1 MKKMILFFILIL
13 GSAVIFAQD
22 LPAPPDSWGD
32 IIMNPEKWFLSFGA
46 ISLLTA
52 FLAAFLNGA
61 LKVTKNFV
69 KQLVAWIVAII
80 LVVGSDLLNF
90 GYAAEFPILLA
101 VIHGFGAG
109 LASNGVFDIPVI
121 KGVLDT
127 IEKWFNPKA

>member
-1 MKKMILFFILIL
+1 MKKMILFFMLIL
-13 GSAVIFAQD
+13 GSAVIFAQE

-52 FLAAFLNGA
+52 FLAAFLNGV

-90 GYAAEFPILLA
+90 GYAAQFPILLA

-109 LASNGVFDIPVI
+109 LASNGVFDIPII

-127 IEKWFNPKA
+127 IEMWFNPKA

>member
-32 IIMNPEKWFLSFGA
+32 IVMNPEKWFLSFGA

-52 FLAAFLNGA
+52 FLAAFLNGV

-90 GYAAEFPILLA
+90 GYAAQFPILLA

-109 LASNGVFDIPVI
+109 LASNGVFDIPII